1 MKVVWKGFGR
11 SIKMKENFADLI
23 FQNFCSK
30 RLKID
35 RFCVQLCSGIFP
47 VSDATLAHTTGKN
60 SMRYAFWRV
69 PHTQRPLEAC
79 EPAPFTPK
87 TRRLWGKDSI
97 AVQLFFPGQATHARV
112 NRLKKACSLPKIAS
126 RDLGLVHSHLW
137 TGTQP
142 PLDRYTIVYRGQAG
156 ADPCRSGVGVTEKS
170 ERTPIHNHR
179 KKVVTVLT
187 HFQWL
192 KLI

>member
-1 MKVVWKGFGR
+1 MHPNKFWCAWLGQGGGMKVVWKGFGR

-30 RLKID
+30 RPKSID
-35 RFCVQLCSGIFP
+35 FCIELYCGIFP
-47 VSDATLAHTTGKN
+47 VSGTTLAHTTGKN

-97 AVQLFFPGQATHARV
+97 EVRVVKRRPDGSGSGKSAPILPPTPRQL
-112 NRLKKACSLPKIAS
+112 
-126 RDLGLVHSHLW
+126 
-137 TGTQP
+137 
-142 PLDRYTIVYRGQAG
+142 
-156 ADPCRSGVGVTEKS
+156 
-170 ERTPIHNHR
+170 
-179 KKVVTVLT
+179 
-187 HFQWL
+187 
-192 KLI
+192 

>member
-1 MKVVWKGFGR
+1 MISLPPDVQMHPNKFWRAWLGQGGGLKVVWKGFGR
-11 SIKMKENFADLI
+11 SIKTKENFADLI

-35 RFCVQLCSGIFP
+35 RFCVRLCCGIFP
-47 VSDATLAHTTGKN
+47 ISGTTLAHTTGKN

-97 AVQLFFPGQATHARV
+97 EVQSVSGGQDASCSGKSARPPPPPG
-112 NRLKKACSLPKIAS
+112 
-126 RDLGLVHSHLW
+126 
-137 TGTQP
+137 
-142 PLDRYTIVYRGQAG
+142 
-156 ADPCRSGVGVTEKS
+156 
-170 ERTPIHNHR
+170 
-179 KKVVTVLT
+179 
-187 HFQWL
+187 
-192 KLI
+192 